1 MRFFE
6 STPGASNHLTEVL
19 DDIADALYSQFHLAA
34 SLQRQSEGA
43 RGAPQRWRHT
53 GRRPWLGRRAKSLRP
68 VATTYRRLSLLPHR
82 SPRSRSRGLF
92 HFTGGL
98 LLHRLLHNRV
108 MHIDVVES
116 VSSELVEAI
125 ASLLSQLS
133 SSSPPSADELA
144 AIVASPATSLL
155 VARDAASILGTLT
168 LAVFRIPTGVRA
180 RIEDVVVDESARG
193 RGIGEAL
200 TLRAVDL
207 AREAGARSVDL
218 TSRPAREAANRLYRR
233 LGFEERESN
242 VLRFTLR

>member
-1 MRFFE
+1 MR
-6 STPGASNHLTEVL
+6 
-19 DDIADALYSQFHLAA
+19 
-34 SLQRQSEGA
+34 
-43 RGAPQRWRHT
+43 
-53 GRRPWLGRRAKSLRP
+53 
-68 VATTYRRLSLLPHR
+68 
-82 SPRSRSRGLF
+82 
-92 HFTGGL
+92 
-98 LLHRLLHNRV
+98 
-108 MHIDVVES
+108 IDVVES

-125 ASLLSQLS
+125 ASLLAQLS

-144 AIVASPATSLL
+144 AIVTSPATSLL
-155 VARDAASILGTLT
+155 VARDADSILGTLT